1 MIHGEGKIWG
11 REEGPAGSV
20 SESKKGRLGHLM
32 GKGGK
37 GERQN
42 EIREGGGGTAVR
54 VVTLRAPCDP
64 FPVCKSLVTFRIQLE
79 HSY

>member
-1 MIHGEGKIWG
+1 MGRGRYGGGKRDLLDQYQRVRKEGWAISW
-11 REEGPAGSV
+11 
-20 SESKKGRLGHLM
+20 

-54 VVTLRAPCDP
+54 VVILRVPCDP